1 MQTTTLIAQ
10 DISCDHCKNA
20 IEQAVG
26 ALPGVSDVDVFV
38 QRKEITVV
46 YDPAGVTLDQIKAT
60 LDEEGYP
67 AAVAGSGPTPGDAR

>member
-1 MQTTTLIAQ
+1 MQTTTLVAQ

-26 ALPGVSDVDVFV
+26 AMAGVSDVDVFV
-38 QRKEITVV
+38 DRKEITVV
-46 YDPAGVTLDQIKAT
+46 YDPASVTLDQIKET

-67 AAVAGSGPTPGDAR
+67 ATEAASGPTPGGAR